1 MIQFHKLLLTKL
13 LLHIIKC
20 YEYQIS
26 FIHIWKKTRLSKA
39 GTVVIQIKKEKSLL
53 RNLTQSMR

>member
-1 MIQFHKLLLTKL
+1 MS
-13 LLHIIKC
+13 
-20 YEYQIS
+20 YQIS